1 MKKLMI
7 AAAIV
12 CAAALSQ
19 ASTFNWDT
27 AESVGDLYMP
37 NNGKA
42 VAAGTKAY
50 IFANATDGSGAV
62 YTQTQMLQAFVA
74 GTLDLTSG
82 YLDIGTVEKDGGV
95 SYIDRSSAKFPYG
108 ETGDKNSF
116 YMAMLTKDGDG
127 NDILFISTAKE
138 VTGLDEGK
146 ANPFHFADKTA
157 SKGATKDAAGGFQ
170 GAGWYTAV
178 PEPTSGLLLLLGVAG
193 LALRRR
199 RA

>member
-19 ASTFNWDT
+19 AATFNWDT
-27 AESVGDLYMP
+27 AEGGGDLYMP
-37 NNGKA
+37 NNGSA
-42 VAAGTKAY
+42 VAAGVKAY

-82 YLDIGTVEKDGGV
+82 NLDIGTVEKDGGV
-95 SYIDRSSAKFPYG
+95 SFIDRSTAKFNYG
-108 ETGDKNSF
+108 EKGDKTDF
-116 YMAMLTKDGDG
+116 YMAMLTKDAEG
-127 NDILFISTAKE
+127 NDILFVSSVQNA
-138 VTGLDEGK
+138 TGLDTGK
-146 ANPFHFADKTA
+146 SALFEFKDKTA
-157 SKGATKDAAGGFQ
+157 SKGPTMDAAGGFQ
-170 GAGWYTAV
+170 SAGWYTAV